1 MADSPLEL
9 IQHLAPGEPTLP
21 AYARLPVNR
30 CNYPAI
36 ILGSLT
42 FQRYPEAICLD
53 NMATFHQRLFNRM
66 DSIETAIDRA
76 VAFEAYM
83 QASFLLSSPE
93 EAGYQQYRDKNS
105 SQKKEDRESDAGKTL
120 QQKGKK
126 SRHKAD
132 YRRLL
137 RGWLFDSDSREAA
150 VMKGWVESRF
160 GLLARNHKGPLR
172 DFESDTYFNYTQE
185 RSAGLYNTNSLE
197 SQLDLLY
204 SYCQYELQRRF
215 PERRHY
221 RLYRATNRLD
231 EYDTLFQ
238 GSKSRSAVILNNLTS
253 FSSSLE
259 QCDNFGDTLL
269 ECQVPFS
276 KILFFPNLLPGAF
289 RCESEY
295 LVLGGLYQISRVSI

>member
-1 MADSPLEL
+1 MKILQRMADSPLEL
-9 IQHLAPGEPTLP
+9 IHHIAPGEPTLP
-21 AYARLPVNR
+21 AYARLPVNH

-42 FQRYPEAICLD
+42 FQRYPEAIFLD
-53 NMATFHQRLFNRM
+53 NVATFHQSLFNRL
-66 DSIETAIDRA
+66 DKIDAPTDRA
-76 VAFEAYM
+76 MAFETYM
-83 QASFLLSSPE
+83 QASFLLSAPE
-93 EAGYQQYRDKNS
+93 EAGYQQIERASGAVNAVR
-105 SQKKEDRESDAGKTL
+105 QNNKKA
-120 QQKGKK
+120 
-126 SRHKAD
+126 RHKAD

-172 DFESDTYFNYTQE
+172 DFESEIYFNYTQE

-204 SYCQYELQRRF
+204 SYCQYELHRRF
-215 PERRHY
+215 PDRRHY
-221 RLYRATNRLD
+221 KLYRATNRLD

-238 GSKSRSAVILNNLTS
+238 GSKTRSAVILNNLTS

-259 QCDNFGDTLL
+259 QCDSFGDTLL
-269 ECQVPFS
+269 QCQVPFS
-276 KILFFPNLLPGAF
+276 KILFFPDLLPGAF

-295 LVLGGLYQISRVSI
+295 IVLGGLYQVSKISI

>member
-9 IQHLAPGEPTLP
+9 IQHIAPGEPTLP
-21 AYARLPVNR
+21 AYARLPVNH

-42 FQRYPEAICLD
+42 FQRYPEAIFLD
-53 NMATFHQRLFNRM
+53 NVATFHQPLFNRL
-66 DSIETAIDRA
+66 DNIEAAADRA

-83 QASFLLSSPE
+83 QASFLLSAPE
-93 EAGYQQYRDKNS
+93 EAGYQAT
-105 SQKKEDRESDAGKTL
+105 ERESDTL
-120 QQKGKK
+120 NAVRQNNKK
-126 SRHKAD
+126 ARHKAD

-172 DFESDTYFNYTQE
+172 DFESDTYINYTQE

-204 SYCQYELQRRF
+204 SYCQYELHRRL
-215 PERRHY
+215 PNQRHY
-221 RLYRATNRLD
+221 QLYRATNRLN

-238 GSKSRSAVILNNLTS
+238 GSKSSSAVILNNLTS
-253 FSSSLE
+253 FSSNLE
-259 QCDNFGDTLL
+259 QCDSFGDTLL
-269 ECQVPFS
+269 QCQVPFS
-276 KILFFPNLLPGAF
+276 KILFFPDLLPGAF

-295 LVLGGLYQISRVSI
+295 IVLGGLYQVSRVAI